1 MGAVPADWRFREFV
15 SLAEA
20 GRIVGRSRQWAA
32 GAVEMGH
39 LEGVRLPT
47 GGPPVVTVA
56 SLVRL
61 TSRVECAAPVRLQSA
76 RASLEL
82 IVNNG

>member
-20 GRIVGRSRQWAA
+20 GRICGRSRQWAA

-47 GGPPVVTVA
+47 GGPPVVTVG

-61 TSRVECAAPVRLQSA
+61 TDQAKCQAVERPRSTPAP
-76 RASLEL
+76 LEL
-82 IVNNG
+82 IVNND